1 MCSLRFD
8 VEENT
13 IIEAFI
19 RFRFASVAITISDD
33 IFQGRKTLDMVWK
46 GNGCWCF
53 YPRCYNVQNYSAAL
67 IVFAPF

>member
-33 IFQGRKTLDMVWK
+33 IFQGRKTLDMV
-46 GNGCWCF
+46 
-53 YPRCYNVQNYSAAL
+53 
-67 IVFAPF
+67 